1 MTVLSKDYWRPSQ
14 TPTKSKTSPPK
25 ISPTL
30 PLSTPIIED
39 NWPKL
44 RYMENNTDEESIFEE
59 AKRLVNGDR
68 QWAYDHPLDNCKRIG
83 EIWATILELDKPIEP
98 EKVALMMIGL
108 KMARQIHRSTR
119 DNLVDM
125 MGYTACI
132 DMIERER
139 VHRAVDKDQGWT
151 EERTFLTG

>member
-1 MTVLSKDYWRPSQ
+1 M
-14 TPTKSKTSPPK
+14 
-25 ISPTL
+25 SPTHQ
-30 PLSTPIIED
+30 STPQIND

-44 RYMENNTDEESIFEE
+44 RYMENTEEDNTSESIFEE
-59 AKRLVNGDR
+59 AQRLVNGDR

-83 EIWATILELDKPIEP
+83 EIWATILELDKPLEP

-108 KMARQIHRSTR
+108 KIARQIHRSTR

-132 DMIERER
+132 QMIEKER
-139 VHRAVDKDQGWT
+139 AQRVDKDQEWT
-151 EERTFLTG
+151 EEPTFLTG

>member
-1 MTVLSKDYWRPSQ
+1 
-14 TPTKSKTSPPK
+14 
-25 ISPTL
+25 
-30 PLSTPIIED
+30 
-39 NWPKL
+39 
-44 RYMENNTDEESIFEE
+44 MENTEPPLEEDIFEE
-59 AKRLVNGDR
+59 ANRLVNGDR

-83 EIWATILELDKPIEP
+83 EIWSTILELDKPIEP

-108 KMARQIHRSTR
+108 KIARQIHRSTR

-132 DMIERER
+132 DMIEKER
-139 VHRAVDKDQGWT
+139 VKRSLDLGDNNKDQGWT

>member
-1 MTVLSKDYWRPSQ
+1 M
-14 TPTKSKTSPPK
+14 
-25 ISPTL
+25 SPT
-30 PLSTPIIED
+30 PLSTPLI
-39 NWPKL
+39 NN
-44 RYMENNTDEESIFEE
+44 MENNTDEESIFEE

-139 VHRAVDKDQGWT
+139 VHRALDKDQGCQGWT